1 MRAPR
6 KASRLKIK
14 RSANMIKKLLKKAKH
29 KIATDNER
37 GARQGLIEDLFYD
50 FHRSR
55 KEVYTMNFVRGIFF
69 GLGSVLG
76 GTVVIALIIWLL
88 SATVDI
94 FPPLADFINGII
106 NAMQR
111 PR

>member
-1 MRAPR
+1 MVKKLVK
-6 KASRLKIK
+6 KAADRLKK
-14 RSANMIKKLLKKAKH
+14 
-29 KIATDNER
+29 DNEH

-55 KEVYTMNFVRGIFF
+55 KQVYAMNFIRGIFF

-76 GTVVIALIIWLL
+76 GTVVIALLIWTL

-106 NAMQR
+106 DAMQR

>member
-1 MRAPR
+1 M
-6 KASRLKIK
+6 L
-14 RSANMIKKLLKKAKH
+14 KKLRK

-37 GARQGLIEDLFYD
+37 GARENLIEDLFYD

-55 KEVYTMNFVRGIFF
+55 KQVYTMNFIRGIFF

-76 GTVVIALIIWLL
+76 GTVVIALIIWIL
-88 SATVDI
+88 SATVNV

-106 NAMQR
+106 DAMQR

>member
-1 MRAPR
+1 MV
-6 KASRLKIK
+6 
-14 RSANMIKKLLKKAKH
+14 KKLLRKVKN
-29 KIATDNER
+29 KIAADNER
-37 GARQGLIEDLFYD
+37 GSRENLIEDLFYD

-55 KEVYTMNFVRGIFF
+55 KQVYTMNFIRGIFF

-76 GTVVIALIIWLL
+76 GTVVIALIIWIL
-88 SATVDI
+88 SVTVNI

-106 NAMQR
+106 DAMQR

>member
-1 MRAPR
+1 M
-6 KASRLKIK
+6 L
-14 RSANMIKKLLKKAKH
+14 KKLRK

-37 GARQGLIEDLFYD
+37 GARQNLIEDLFYD

-55 KEVYTMNFVRGIFF
+55 KQVYTMNFIRGIFF

-88 SATVDI
+88 STTGDI
-94 FPPLADFINGII
+94 FPPLANFINGII
-106 NAMQR
+106 DAMQR